1 MVGVAGH
8 SHEVEDEIH
17 DGIHVLNSGSSTAAG
32 LAAAATM
39 MTAAVHGSDVEVTIH
54 EI

>member
-1 MVGVAGH
+1 MVGVASH
-8 SHEVEDEIH
+8 SHEVEDEVNN
-17 DGIHVLNSGSSTAAG
+17 GVRVLNPGSSTATGPAE
-32 LAAAATM
+32 AATM